1 MAHTLNTQHSVSV
14 TGIVTRALQWI
25 WNGLIMMGENSARA
39 RVLHQIGQLS
49 DAELQAIGVTRAD
62 LVKRVMSDGYHL

>member
-1 MAHTLNTQHSVSV
+1 MAHTLNSHPSLNI
-14 TGIVTRALQWI
+14 TGAVTRALQWV
-25 WNGLIMMGENSARA
+25 WNGLIILGENSARA